1 MWLGTLSGL
10 VKFDR
15 RTGGYKLF
23 PHHYEVY
30 RYGWGRIVQII
41 EDYTGKL
48 WLATPGELMRF
59 DPHLSSYDYFIN
71 DPDNPKSVSFSS
83 ISSLLTDK
91 TGIVW
96 VGTAG
101 MGISLYDSKAERF
114 STLLKRKNPNL
125 ELPVLVFVLF
135 LKRAM
140 T

>member
-10 VKFDR
+10 VKFER

-59 DPHLSSYDYFIN
+59 DPNFGSYDY
-71 DPDNPKSVSFSS
+71 
-83 ISSLLTDK
+83 L
-91 TGIVW
+91 
-96 VGTAG
+96 
-101 MGISLYDSKAERF
+101 
-114 STLLKRKNPNL
+114 
-125 ELPVLVFVLF
+125 
-135 LKRAM
+135 
-140 T
+140 